1 MFIFSSDSKKSD
13 NSIAGRD
20 IETIIGKGT
29 ALNGNIASNA
39 NLRVDGAI
47 EGNIET
53 AGHVIIGS
61 SGVVTG
67 NISASSLDVAGT
79 VTGNVTTVGNLS
91 IHSTG
96 QLVGDVRVKSLN
108 IADGGVFRGRSEMD
122 VHTSVPAMSAPT
134 AAVE

>member
-1 MFIFSSDSKKSD
+1 MFIFSSDSKNSD
-13 NSIAGRD
+13 SMVSNRD

-29 ALNGNIASNA
+29 AMNGNIASNG
-39 NLRVDGAI
+39 NLRFDGTI

-53 AGHVIIGS
+53 TGHVVIGATGII
-61 SGVVTG
+61 TG
-67 NISASSLDVAGT
+67 NISAASLDVAGT

-91 IHSTG
+91 IHPTG

-122 VHTSVPAMSAPT
+122 VHAVAPQ
-134 AAVE
+134 A

>member
-1 MFIFSSDSKKSD
+1 MFIFSSDNKKSE
-13 NSIAGRD
+13 NSVANRD

-29 ALNGNIASNA
+29 AMNGNIASNG
-39 NLRVDGAI
+39 NLRLDGAL

-53 AGHVIIGS
+53 SGHVVIGAT
-61 SGVVTG
+61 GVVTG
-67 NISASSLDVAGT
+67 NISAASLDVAGS

-91 IHSTG
+91 IHPTG

-122 VHTSVPAMSAPT
+122 LHAAAPQ
-134 AAVE
+134 A

>member
-13 NSIAGRD
+13 NSIASRD

-29 ALNGNIASNA
+29 ALNGNIASNG
-39 NLRVDGAI
+39 NLRVDGTL

-53 AGHVIIGS
+53 TGHVVIGS
-61 SGVVTG
+61 SGIITG
-67 NISASSLDVAGT
+67 NISAASLDVAGAI
-79 VTGNVTTVGNLS
+79 TGNVTTVGNLS
-91 IHSTG
+91 IHPTG

-122 VHTSVPAMSAPT
+122 VHTSAPMV
-134 AAVE
+134 AEAIQ

>member
-13 NSIAGRD
+13 NSIASRD

-29 ALNGNIASNA
+29 ALNGNIASNG
-39 NLRVDGAI
+39 NLRVDGTL

-53 AGHVIIGS
+53 TGHVVIGS
-61 SGVVTG
+61 SGIITG
-67 NISASSLDVAGT
+67 NISAASLDVAGA

-91 IHSTG
+91 IHPTG

-122 VHTSVPAMSAPT
+122 VHTSAPMV
-134 AAVE
+134 AEAIQ

>member
-13 NSIAGRD
+13 NNIASRD

-29 ALNGNIASNA
+29 ALNGNIASNG
-39 NLRVDGAI
+39 NLRVDGTL

-53 AGHVIIGS
+53 TGHVVVGS
-61 SGVVTG
+61 SGIITG
-67 NISASSLDVAGT
+67 NISAASLDVGGT
-79 VTGNVTTVGNLS
+79 ITGNVNTLGNLS
-91 IHSTG
+91 IHPTG

-122 VHTSVPAMSAPT
+122 ARTSVPT
-134 AAVE
+134 AEE

>member
-13 NSIAGRD
+13 NGIANRD

-29 ALNGNIASNA
+29 ALNGNIASNG
-39 NLRVDGAI
+39 NLRVDGTL

-53 AGHVIIGS
+53 TGHVVVGS
-61 SGVVTG
+61 SGVITG
-67 NISASSLDVAGT
+67 NISAASLDVGGT
-79 VTGNVTTVGNLS
+79 ITGNVNTLGNLS
-91 IHSTG
+91 IHPTG

-122 VHTSVPAMSAPT
+122 VHTSVPTSVPMA
-134 AAVE
+134 EE